1 MVNFTNSEI
10 MERLLQTLVSK
21 IGRKTH
27 ESFAVITVHTML
39 KTLEPKY
46 NFLKFIV
53 IKDTL
58 YTEGIDAV
66 SINPEMDF
74 VESDDFR
81 EAVNELVKMTVKQLE
96 RNADFFFIK
105 EFQDALKDIGLEKI
119 AERVD
124 LSDMQLEYIVDRKKV
139 LRTDNSDV
147 IEHVLKALACLLNRL
162 LSEAQSIKTVADSV
176 RQLEGKYKFLRYIE
190 VIDTPDSEG
199 FYVIRAL
206 PDINNAFSTRIAEA
220 LQELISE
227 VSISIEWE
235 GEESFVEVFKNEL
248 GEEYLSKIEKMG
260 VNLSYIQTVLSRQEH
275 EIITKKTLD
284 TLVKI
289 VGEKTHESFAVAA
302 LDDIIKNFEGAY
314 DVLKYVKIDKSR
326 YSEGVNAI
334 SIISEVNN
342 VESYELAKALI
353 KVIKM
358 MGFTLGNKTIS
369 FIKDFKKQ
377 MGEEY
382 ILEIEKIGVNLH
394 FLELKF
400 VLNKRL

>member
-27 ESFAVITVHTML
+27 ESFAITAVHTML

-53 IKDTL
+53 IKDTF

-66 SINPEMDF
+66 SISPEMDF

-81 EAVNELVKMTVKQLE
+81 EAVNELVKMTVKKLE
-96 RNADFFFIK
+96 GNADFFFIK
-105 EFQDALKDIGLEKI
+105 EFQDALKDIGLERI
-119 AERVD
+119 VERVD
-124 LSDMQLEYIVDRKKV
+124 LSDMQLEYIVDSKKI
-139 LRTDNSDV
+139 LRSDNSDV
-147 IEHVLKALACLLNRL
+147 VEHVLKALTCLLNRL
-162 LSEAQSIKTVADSV
+162 LSEAQSIKIMADSV
-176 RQLEGKYKFLRYIE
+176 RMLEEKYKFLRYIE

-206 PDINNAFSTRIAEA
+206 PEINNAFSTRIAEA

-227 VSISIEWE
+227 VSILIEWE
-235 GEESFVEVFKNEL
+235 GEESFVDVFKNEL

-284 TLVKI
+284 ALVKI
-289 VGEKTHESFAVAA
+289 VGEKTHESFAVAT

-314 DVLKYVKIDKSR
+314 DVLKYVKIDNTH

-334 SIISEVNN
+334 SIASEVNN
-342 VESYELAKALI
+342 VESYDLAKALI
-353 KVIKM
+353 KIIKM

-400 VLNKRL
+400 SLNKRL

>member
-1 MVNFTNSEI
+1 MVNFTKSEI

-119 AERVD
+119 VERTD
-124 LSDMQLEYIVDRKKV
+124 LSDMQLDHIVDRKKI
-139 LRTDNSDV
+139 LRIDNSDV
-147 IEHVLKALACLLNRL
+147 VEHVLKALVCLLNRL
-162 LSEAQSIKTVADSV
+162 LSEAQSIKTVADLV

-342 VESYELAKALI
+342 VESHELAKALI